1 MKETT
6 RMSEERKVT
15 ITILVNDD
23 PVTETFPSSLMVE
36 EVIKKLLPPS
46 EKQNW
51 NKYELRNTAGNILDT
66 QKSLAD
72 NQVADG
78 DKFSLNKSEGG
89 GGGRWL

>member
-1 MKETT
+1 
-6 RMSEERKVT
+6 MSDEHKIT

-46 EKQNW
+46 EKLNW
-51 NKYELRNTAGNILDT
+51 SKYELRNTAGNILDP

-78 DKFSLNKSEGG
+78 DKLSLNKSEGG
-89 GGGRWL
+89 GGGWS